1 MAVAQ
6 PHIFS
11 GQGFSLQGD
20 KGRFVLPPQFRKTVK
35 DSSANAKTLCIA
47 IHDRWKCLTGFGL
60 SRTEAFAARLD
71 REEALAAQAGKDYDR
86 DKRASQL
93 FGFIEVPFDDSG
105 RFLLPPHFANLAGI
119 GDQLYFHGGGEFFT
133 IWAPD
138 QLALMDDGWAGA
150 QASCAHLA
158 SEAAGRARKA

>member
-6 PHIFS
+6 PHSFS

-35 DSSANAKTLCIA
+35 DSSGGAKTLCIA
-47 IHDRWKCLTGFGL
+47 KHDRWKCLTGFGL
-60 SRTEAFAARLD
+60 SRTEAFADRLD
-71 REEALAAQAGKDYDR
+71 REETLAAQTGKDFDR

-105 RFLLPPHFANLAGI
+105 RFLLPPHLADLAGV
-119 GDQLYFHGGGEFFT
+119 GEQLYFQGAGEFFT

-138 QLALMDDGWAGA
+138 QLALMEEGWEGA
-150 QASCAHLA
+150 QASCVHLA
-158 SEAAGRARKA
+158 AEAANRARKA